1 MKIAIAKD
9 LIEKTGCSRFGDLG
23 DIMSGRFECADIIN
37 AYSVYP
43 FNNQHMAV
51 GAFQIDKGNT
61 DALIAGHI
69 FCQPIAG
76 CRFHTQ
82 IQLDIRDM
90 FKLLNRGNQ
99 L

>member
-1 MKIAIAKD
+1 
-9 LIEKTGCSRFGDLG
+9 
-23 DIMSGRFECADIIN
+23 MSGCFECAYIIN

-43 FNNQHMAV
+43 FINHIWLLV
-51 GAFQIDKGNT
+51 RSKSIWNT
-61 DALIAGHI
+61 DALIADHI

-90 FKLLNRGNQ
+90 FKLLTAVTS
-99 L
+99 LAIIPAPAS